1 MASLNKV
8 LIIGNLGRDPETRFA
23 TEGGLQ
29 ITTINVATSR
39 SYRSQASGQLVE
51 ETEWHRIV
59 FFGKQ
64 AETIQKYLR
73 KGSAVYVEGRLRT
86 RKWEKDGVTHY
97 ATEIMGENFQ
107 FLDRRSDSG
116 ASSYPADSYSSEPA
130 FNSQHRLKVLKNRFR
145 RLRLINN
152 PPTTARLNRHR
163 LLRNLLRTQILSE
176 EMTKTFR
183 SNSKEKVSL
192 AVFLGGFSF
201 AYLFLSGSYRKNN
214 HIGKDHSNTQT
225 FRQTKF

>member
-130 FNSQHRLKVLKNRFR
+130 FNSPQYGARQAPAQGFEKPVSQAPAYQQTSYNRPAQQAPAAPQPAPNADPF
-145 RLRLINN
+145 
-152 PPTTARLNRHR
+152 
-163 LLRNLLRTQILSE
+163 
-176 EMTKTFR
+176 
-183 SNSKEKVSL
+183 
-192 AVFLGGFSF
+192 GGDDEDIPF
-201 AYLFLSGSYRKNN
+201 
-214 HIGKDHSNTQT
+214 
-225 FRQTKF
+225 

>member
-23 TEGGLQ
+23 TDGGLQ

-39 SYRSQASGQLVE
+39 SYKNQTSGQLVE

-64 AETIQKYLR
+64 AETIQRYLR
-73 KGSAVYVEGRLRT
+73 KGSAVYVEGRRRT

-107 FLDRRSDSG
+107 FLDRKSDS
-116 ASSYPADSYSSEPA
+116 ASSAYPTDAYSTEPA
-130 FNSQHRLKVLKNRFR
+130 FVAQQNMRPAPAQGFEKPISQSPAYQQPAYNRPAQSAPAAPTSSQPAPNSDPFG
-145 RLRLINN
+145 
-152 PPTTARLNRHR
+152 A
-163 LLRNLLRTQILSE
+163 E
-176 EMTKTFR
+176 EEDIPF
-183 SNSKEKVSL
+183 
-192 AVFLGGFSF
+192 
-201 AYLFLSGSYRKNN
+201 
-214 HIGKDHSNTQT
+214 
-225 FRQTKF
+225 

>member
-130 FNSQHRLKVLKNRFR
+130 FNSQQYGARQAPAQGFEKPVSQAPAYQQPAYNRPAQQAPAAPQPAPNADPF
-145 RLRLINN
+145 
-152 PPTTARLNRHR
+152 
-163 LLRNLLRTQILSE
+163 
-176 EMTKTFR
+176 
-183 SNSKEKVSL
+183 
-192 AVFLGGFSF
+192 GGDDEDIPF
-201 AYLFLSGSYRKNN
+201 
-214 HIGKDHSNTQT
+214 
-225 FRQTKF
+225 

>member
-86 RKWEKDGVTHY
+86 Q
-97 ATEIMGENFQ
+97 MGK
-107 FLDRRSDSG
+107 RRR
-116 ASSYPADSYSSEPA
+116 YSLC
-130 FNSQHRLKVLKNRFR
+130 HR
-145 RLRLINN
+145 
-152 PPTTARLNRHR
+152 
-163 LLRNLLRTQILSE
+163 
-176 EMTKTFR
+176 
-183 SNSKEKVSL
+183 
-192 AVFLGGFSF
+192 
-201 AYLFLSGSYRKNN
+201 N
-214 HIGKDHSNTQT
+214 HG
-225 FRQTKF
+225 

>member
-64 AETIQKYLR
+64 AET
-73 KGSAVYVEGRLRT
+73 
-86 RKWEKDGVTHY
+86 
-97 ATEIMGENFQ
+97 
-107 FLDRRSDSG
+107 
-116 ASSYPADSYSSEPA
+116 
-130 FNSQHRLKVLKNRFR
+130 
-145 RLRLINN
+145 
-152 PPTTARLNRHR
+152 
-163 LLRNLLRTQILSE
+163 
-176 EMTKTFR
+176 
-183 SNSKEKVSL
+183 
-192 AVFLGGFSF
+192 
-201 AYLFLSGSYRKNN
+201 
-214 HIGKDHSNTQT
+214 
-225 FRQTKF
+225 

>member
-64 AETIQKYLR
+64 RQKPFKNILER
-73 KGSAVYVEGRLRT
+73 ALPFT
-86 RKWEKDGVTHY
+86 
-97 ATEIMGENFQ
+97 
-107 FLDRRSDSG
+107 
-116 ASSYPADSYSSEPA
+116 
-130 FNSQHRLKVLKNRFR
+130 LK
-145 RLRLINN
+145 
-152 PPTTARLNRHR
+152 
-163 LLRNLLRTQILSE
+163 E
-176 EMTKTFR
+176 
-183 SNSKEKVSL
+183 
-192 AVFLGGFSF
+192 
-201 AYLFLSGSYRKNN
+201 
-214 HIGKDHSNTQT
+214 D
-225 FRQTKF
+225 

>member
-73 KGSAVYVEGRLRT
+73 KGSSVYVEGRLRT

-107 FLDRRSDSG
+107 FLDRRSDSAG
-116 ASSYPADSYSSEPA
+116 SSYPADSYSSEPA
-130 FNSQHRLKVLKNRFR
+130 FNTPQYGARPAPSQGFEKPVSQAPAYQQPTPGYQQPSYNR
-145 RLRLINN
+145 
-152 PPTTARLNRHR
+152 PAQQAPAAP
-163 LLRNLLRTQILSE
+163 QSAP
-176 EMTKTFR
+176 
-183 SNSKEKVSL
+183 NSDPFGAEDEDIP
-192 AVFLGGFSF
+192 F
-201 AYLFLSGSYRKNN
+201 
-214 HIGKDHSNTQT
+214 
-225 FRQTKF
+225 